1 MDIRIK
7 ESLFIKCAGGVE
19 YNVRSG
25 TLGVERDKIVFF
37 YDTTKT
43 QAVGFPREFCLENP
57 MFVISRNLSDR
68 ELSLKDVLSV
78 IEKVKDPIIRKEL
91 SEIIKAL

>member
-7 ESLFIKCAGGVE
+7 ESLIIKCGGME
-19 YNVRSG
+19 YSVRSG

-43 QAVGFPREFCLENP
+43 QAVGFPRELCVENP
-57 MFVISRNLSDR
+57 MFKVSRTLSDR

-78 IEKVKDPIIRKEL
+78 IEKVKDPIIRNEL
-91 SEIIKAL
+91 TEIIKAL

>member
-7 ESLFIKCAGGVE
+7 ESLIIKCGGME
-19 YNVRSG
+19 YNIRSG

-43 QAVGFPREFCLENP
+43 QAVGFPRSFCVENP
-57 MFVISRNLSDR
+57 MFTISRNLSDR

-78 IEKVKDPIIRKEL
+78 VENIQDSAIRADVTEK
-91 SEIIKAL
+91 IKAL